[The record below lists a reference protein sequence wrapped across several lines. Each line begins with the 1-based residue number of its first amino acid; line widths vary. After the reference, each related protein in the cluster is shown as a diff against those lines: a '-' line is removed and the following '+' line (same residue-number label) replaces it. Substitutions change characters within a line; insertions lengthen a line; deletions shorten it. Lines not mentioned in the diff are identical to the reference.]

1 MTDTSWD
8 NQYQFLADV
17 INAKLNQWHVFEQ
30 KNKINVCISAE
41 WSLYQYQYYTEQN
54 SITATLICQ
63 IYNSIQKE
71 RNDDK
76 FRIISINFINENV

>member
-41 WSLYQYQYYTEQN
+41 WSLYQYQYCTEQN

-76 FRIISINFINENV
+76 FRIISINFINENS